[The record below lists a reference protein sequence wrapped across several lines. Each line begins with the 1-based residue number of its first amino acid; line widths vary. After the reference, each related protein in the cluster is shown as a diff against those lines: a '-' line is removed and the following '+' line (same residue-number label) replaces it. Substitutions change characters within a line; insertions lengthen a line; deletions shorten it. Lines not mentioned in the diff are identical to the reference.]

1 MELQTALQQLEGLQ
15 QKLYA
20 FRTASSALYLD
31 GVTVAP
37 RDTSEGRGV
46 ALGILAGEEHKLFS
60 SAETG
65 ELIAYLETQKE
76 QLSPEVARQVQ
87 LLRRS
92 YDQLS
97 RIPADEYMEY
107 AQLTNQASDVW
118 HRAKETS
125 DFALFQPVL
134 EKLVAF
140 NRKFA
145 GYYDAKKAPYDA
157 LLNEYERGMT
167 MEKLDL
173 FFGNR
178 SCTRK

>member
-1 MELQTALQQLEGLQ
+1 MDLQTALQQLAALQ

-76 QLSPEVARQVQ
+76 QLDQEQARQVQ
-87 LLRRS
+87 LLRRN

-107 AQLTNQASDVW
+107 AQLVNQASDVW
-118 HRAKETS
+118 HRA
-125 DFALFQPVL
+125 
-134 EKLVAF
+134 
-140 NRKFA
+140 
-145 GYYDAKKAPYDA
+145 
-157 LLNEYERGMT
+157 
-167 MEKLDL
+167 
-173 FFGNR
+173 
-178 SCTRK
+178 

>member
-97 RIPADEYMEY
+97 RIPADSLSLPKLWQRHPFLIPWTIILICWLPYFIIRLPADAVGCIVNNNSGM
-107 AQLTNQASDVW
+107 LT
-118 HRAKETS
+118 EEIT
-125 DFALFQPVL
+125 DFSY
-134 EKLVAF
+134 
-140 NRKFA
+140 A
-145 GYYDAKKAPYDA
+145 GYWMDGSQNDQGHYCVTGW
-157 LLNEYERGMT
+157 N
-167 MEKLDL
+167 
-173 FFGNR
+173 
-178 SCTRK
+178 